1 MLHVSAERKDFGR
14 GWTRINA
21 DKKALLSAFIRVH
34 SRPKAILNS
43 VMRSKILLAAAL
55 LGSAFAAD
63 VPRKAPEIGVQLPG
77 GKQALVSSYRG
88 KVLCLAF
95 ILTT

>member
-1 MLHVSAERKDFGR
+1 MRLKLSAL
-14 GWTRINA
+14 
-21 DKKALLSAFIRVH
+21 ALLAG
-34 SRPKAILNS
+34 S
-43 VMRSKILLAAAL
+43 V
-55 LGSAFAAD
+55 FAAD
-63 VPRKAPEIGVQLPG
+63 VPRKAPELGVKLPD

>member
-1 MLHVSAERKDFGR
+1 MRLKML
-14 GWTRINA
+14 T
-21 DKKALLSAFIRVH
+21 
-34 SRPKAILNS
+34 
-43 VMRSKILLAAAL
+43 AAAL
-55 LGSAFAAD
+55 LGAAFAAD

>member
-1 MLHVSAERKDFGR
+1 MHQNSVLEEKFSSTVV
-14 GWTRINA
+14 
-21 DKKALLSAFIRVH
+21 ALLTHQGAPEPIE
-34 SRPKAILNS
+34 AILKFT
-43 VMRSKILLAAAL
+43 MRSKILTTLAL
-55 LGSAFAAD
+55 LGAAFAAD
-63 VPRKAPEIGVQLPG
+63 VPRKAPEYAIKLAD